1 MHFPFTL
8 KILTMIFILITQ
20 LHSIGA
26 HIGSP
31 VALSLR
37 FEQDFRILA
46 GWNLLENNVYF
57 SFDKDFN
64 IPTRELQPLK
74 FYIGIGGYLMTVKVN
89 KNQSAGVGIRVPFTL
104 NYSFTEAPIDLGIQI
119 TPAFRLIPNTT
130 LDFFAGL
137 LLMLRL

>member
-1 MHFPFTL
+1 
-8 KILTMIFILITQ
+8 MIFILTTQ

-37 FEQDFRILA
+37 FEQDFRIMA
-46 GWNLLENNVYF
+46 GWDVIDNNIYF

-74 FYIGIGGYLMTVKVN
+74 FYIGIGGYLMTVKVD
-89 KNQSAGVGIRVPFTL
+89 KNQSAGVGVRIPFTL

-130 LDFFAGL
+130 LDLFAGI
-137 LLMLRL
+137 LLMFRL